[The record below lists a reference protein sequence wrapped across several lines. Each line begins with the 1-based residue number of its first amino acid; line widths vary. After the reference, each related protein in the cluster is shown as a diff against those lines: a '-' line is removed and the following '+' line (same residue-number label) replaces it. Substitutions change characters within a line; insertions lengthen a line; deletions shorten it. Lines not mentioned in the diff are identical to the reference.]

1 MGESKVT
8 AERLFMI
15 FGVFCDVIKV
25 KIFYREKSKAI
36 IQAVDGYQADTAR
49 HFMDGVKLWGKSL
62 SVTFASA
69 KYQEININSNDDD
82 TWAKDFTYTSFHAH
96 RFRGN
101 FGHKH
106 IQNVTSPIPTLYV
119 SNVPRGATEDQI
131 KTFFEDSLK
140 NADDEIGGENNDAEA
155 EEESNPEAP
164 TSTSSSSSSSSQVK
178 RVQFF
183 PSNQRMA
190 FVEMKSVDAAFE
202 AIIQVHDRYLR
213 SFDKGKRLF
222 VNFSKVHLD
231 DFNDSGWKTYFQGER
246 GN

>member
-1 MGESKVT
+1 M
-8 AERLFMI
+8 
-15 FGVFCDVIKV
+15 
-25 KIFYREKSKAI
+25 
-36 IQAVDGYQADTAR
+36 
-49 HFMDGVKLWGKSL
+49 
-62 SVTFASA
+62 SVSYFST
-69 KYQEININSNDDD
+69 KNS
-82 TWAKDFTYTSFHAH
+82 H
-96 RFRGN
+96 
-101 FGHKH
+101 HK
-106 IQNVTSPIPTLYV
+106 
-119 SNVPRGATEDQI
+119 
-131 KTFFEDSLK
+131 
-140 NADDEIGGENNDAEA
+140 A

-164 TSTSSSSSSSSQVK
+164 TSTSSSSSQVK